1 MQVRFSLILTSL
13 AALVLNLSGCDS
25 SRDDG
30 IVDAAII
37 GNPDAMYAPGLRLST
52 AGQLLRG
59 ATAEGL
65 VGLNAAGEVVP
76 SLADRWIVTDD
87 GQSYIFRLRNGE
99 WANGTPLT
107 GESVRDA
114 LTRNLQGLKGTSL
127 GLDLSPISEV
137 RAMTGRVVEIR
148 LEAPVPGLLQ
158 LLAQPELGLLRDAVG
173 AGSMGME
180 RDKGTAVL
188 NMLPPDRRGLP
199 MIEGWDEGVSPVRVQ
214 AMTATN
220 AIKQFDTGAVDIVL
234 NGRINS
240 LSLAD
245 TGPLSRG
252 TIRLDAA
259 LGLFGLRVKRS
270 KGFLSDAGRRE
281 AISLAID
288 RPSLVAPF
296 NIGGWVPTTRI
307 VDPTLSGTL
316 DSSQERWPDQSLEQR
331 RSTASARVALWK
343 AANGGEAPRL
353 TIAMP
358 PGPGSD
364 ILFRQIQASLSSVG
378 IASELMGMD
387 TDADLELV
395 DRLARFDSPRWFLN
409 QFHCSLKQGLCSP
422 DADALVL
429 DAISQ
434 GGPGERANLLLRAE
448 REMLAANVYIP
459 FGAPIRWSLVRGDVK
474 GFATNRWGLHP
485 LPPLAMGSI

>member
-1 MQVRFSLILTSL
+1 MPFRSSIILTFL
-13 AALVLNLSGCDS
+13 ATLLLSLSGCDN

-30 IVDAAII
+30 VVDAVII
-37 GNPDAMYAPGLRLST
+37 GSPDGMYAPGYRLAAS
-52 AGQLLRG
+52 GQLLRG

-76 SLADRWIVTDD
+76 ALADRWIVTDD

-107 GESVRDA
+107 GESVRASLD
-114 LTRNLQGLKGTSL
+114 RNLRELQGTSL

-158 LLAQPELGLLRDAVG
+158 LLAQPELGLQRDAEG
-173 AGSMGME
+173 TGPMALE
-180 RDKGTAVL
+180 RDEAAAVL
-188 NMLPPDRRGLP
+188 TMLPPDRRGLP
-199 MIEGWDEGVSPVRVQ
+199 MIEGWDKTIRPVRVQ
-214 AMTATN
+214 AMAAPA
-220 AIKQFDTGAVDIVL
+220 AIEQFDSGAADIVL
-234 NGRINS
+234 NGRVNS

-245 TGPLSRG
+245 TGALSRG
-252 TIRLDAA
+252 TVRLDAA
-259 LGLFGLRVKRS
+259 LGLFGLRVNKSR
-270 KGFLSDAGRRE
+270 GFLADAGRRE
-281 AISLAID
+281 ALSLAID

-307 VDPTLSGTL
+307 VDPTLSGSL
-316 DSSQERWPDQSLEQR
+316 DSSQERWPDLSLEQR
-331 RSTASARVALWK
+331 RATASARVALWK
-343 AANGGEAPRL
+343 AANGGDAPRL

-358 PGPGSD
+358 TGPGSG
-364 ILFRQIQASLSSVG
+364 ILFRQIRASLSSVG
-378 IASELMGMD
+378 IASELVGPD
-387 TDADLELV
+387 ADADLELV

-409 QFHCSLKQGLCSP
+409 QFNCSLKQGLCSA

-429 DAISQ
+429 DAISP
-434 GGPGERANLLLRAE
+434 GGPGERADLLLQAE
-448 REMLAANVYIP
+448 REMLASNVYIP
-459 FGAPIRWSLVRGDVK
+459 FGAPIRWSLVRGDVE

-485 LPPLAMGSI
+485 LPPLAMGPI